1 MAKFIELSYSGIKRL
16 VNIDTISVVL
26 PWGAG
31 SEIHTTCEKMP
42 IINVNQSYDYVRE
55 EVIKLSK

>member
-1 MAKFIELSYSGIKRL
+1 MAKFIELSNKDEKYLI
-16 VNIDTISVVL
+16 NIETISFVL